1 MQSICTAEKPED
13 CSLVL
18 ASAYTWHPGKTWRHR
33 GSTQILT
40 SNTMLLEDMKE
51 KAKEQPARLRK
62 AEVNEK
68 HNFKMLERSWK
79 DQLKFDNKDKA
90 DENATSSHHWKPRH

>member
-1 MQSICTAEKPED
+1 
-13 CSLVL
+13 
-18 ASAYTWHPGKTWRHR
+18 
-33 GSTQILT
+33 
-40 SNTMLLEDMKE
+40 MKE